1 MLIILTGKTASGK
14 DTVMSSLL
22 AHFPNLKRVV
32 TTTSR
37 QPRMGERS
45 GIDYHF
51 VSREIF
57 LEKITKGEFIEHVEY
72 GGNLYGTEKLQI
84 ADNLDKDLIWRID
97 PSRAGQ
103 IRQFIKSSLRE
114 RADQILKDLL
124 VIYLMID
131 DSVSLQRLKIRGLSQ
146 DQIDK
151 RLQEDQAYWDQYKDQ
166 YDFVINNV
174 PGQLKQT
181 MEQVIK
187 LIETRSLH

>member
-1 MLIILTGKTASGK
+1 MLLILTGKTASGK
-14 DTVMSSLL
+14 DTVMSYLL
-22 AHFPNLKRVV
+22 ARFPNLKRVV

-37 QPRMGERS
+37 QPRMGER
-45 GIDYHF
+45 GGVDYQF

-57 LEKITKGEFIEHVEY
+57 LQKIAKGEFIEHVEY
-72 GGNLYGTEKLQI
+72 GGNLYGTGKLQI

-103 IRQFIKSSLRE
+103 IRQFIKSSLGE

-124 VIYLMID
+124 VVYLMID
-131 DSVSLQRLKIRGLSQ
+131 DSVSLQRLKIRGLTQ

-151 RLQEDQAYWDQYKDQ
+151 RLQEDQAYWDKYKDQ

-187 LIETRSLH
+187 LIETH